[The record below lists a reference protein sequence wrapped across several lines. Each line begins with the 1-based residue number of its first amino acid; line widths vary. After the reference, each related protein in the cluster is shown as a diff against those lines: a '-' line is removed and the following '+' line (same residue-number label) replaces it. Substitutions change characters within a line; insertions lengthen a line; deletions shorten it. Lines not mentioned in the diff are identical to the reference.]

1 MKTLVIIPTYNEQEN
16 LARVAAAV
24 LDLGLADLDIL
35 VVDDASPDG
44 TGRLAD
50 GLAAAH
56 PGRVSVLHRSG
67 KLGLGTAYLEGFRL
81 ALERGYDAACEMDAD
96 GSHDPQDLP
105 RLISSVAAGADLA
118 IGSRRIKG
126 GRTEGW
132 PAYRNLISSSAMKLT
147 KWALGLRT
155 EDVTAGFRCYR
166 AALLRKILQSG
177 VKSNGYSFQEETL
190 YLAEKNGFQVA
201 EIPVV
206 FRDRRFGSSKLTK
219 QEVWQF
225 FATIWRLRRQK

>member
-1 MKTLVIIPTYNEQEN
+1 MRTLVIIPTYNEKEN
-16 LARVAAAV
+16 LAAVASAI
-24 LDLGLADLDIL
+24 LDLGSAEPDIL

-50 GLAAAH
+50 ELAAAR
-56 PGRVSVLHRSG
+56 PGRISVLHRSG

-81 ALERGYDAACEMDAD
+81 ALERGYEAACEMDAD

-105 RLISSVAAGADLA
+105 RLMAAVASGADLA

-132 PAYRNLISSSAMKLT
+132 PAYRNFISSSAMKLT
-147 KWALGLRT
+147 KLALGLRT

-166 AALLRKILQSG
+166 AALLREILRRG
-177 VKSNGYSFQEETL
+177 IKSNGYSFQEETL
-190 YLAEKNGFQVA
+190 YLAEKSGFKVV
-201 EIPVV
+201 ELPVV
-206 FRDRRFGSSKLTK
+206 FRDRRFGRSKLTK
-219 QEVWQF
+219 AEVWQF
-225 FATIWRLRRQK
+225 FATIWRLRRHK